1 MQTTMNTPDE
11 DPIVTRRRARL
22 RAWIDTRFGGSA
34 ALFIASTNNGE
45 KQLNQGELSALLR
58 KKSFGERRARSLERM
73 AQMPFRYLD
82 DPDESSAE
90 QPREHLAQD
99 VFAAPPK
106 AAPAPAAVG
115 WPFSKVSLARIV
127 AIKKALGPKLGTTA
141 MSDIDDTLDLVVT
154 KWERRHN
161 NHANHTKSAA

>member
-1 MQTTMNTPDE
+1 MTTANE

-34 ALFIASTNNGE
+34 ALFIASTNNGD

-58 KKSFGERRARSLERM
+58 TKAFGERRARSLERM

-82 DPDESSAE
+82 GPDAES
-90 QPREHLAQD
+90 QPAYTNNVQEKQAVAIAQPA
-99 VFAAPPK
+99 AAP
-106 AAPAPAAVG
+106 VG

-127 AIKKALGPKLGTTA
+127 AIKKALGPRMGTTA
-141 MSDIDDTLDLVVT
+141 MADIDDTLDLVVA

-161 NHANHTKSAA
+161 SHSNHTKSAA